1 MDGRPAAVAGETE
14 DMPTDSGVLAPAQA
28 QGVDMARRITAGE
41 DLVLGHNIHGCGA
54 ACACRV
60 EVGRGVAAA
69 VVAVCV
75 TARGVVEG
83 AAIAAAVEEA
93 NEPAPGYAGCGAS
106 CCGDETQKTLSR
118 PRTRPSRRPIVN
130 VQARN
135 EAPVYNRQHPCHKRM
150 YASVKL

>member
-69 VVAVCV
+69 VVVCV
-75 TARGVVEG
+75 TAQGVVEG
-83 AAIAAAVEEA
+83 AAIAAAVEV
-93 NEPAPGYAGCGAS
+93 AG
-106 CCGDETQKTLSR
+106 
-118 PRTRPSRRPIVN
+118 PSRMAAVAVGQTNPRRDM
-130 VQARN
+130 QAAVPPAVGMRHRK
-135 EAPVYNRQHPCHKRM
+135 P
-150 YASVKL
+150 

>member
-28 QGVDMARRITAGE
+28 QGVDMAWRMTAGE
-41 DLVLGHNIHGCGA
+41 DFVLGHNIHGCGA

-83 AAIAAAVEEA
+83 AAIAAAVEV
-93 NEPAPGYAGCGAS
+93 AG
-106 CCGDETQKTLSR
+106 
-118 PRTRPSRRPIVN
+118 PSRMAAVAVGQTNPRRDM
-130 VQARN
+130 QAAVPPAVGMRRRK
-135 EAPVYNRQHPCHKRM
+135 P
-150 YASVKL
+150 

>member
-83 AAIAAAVEEA
+83 AAIAAAVEEV
-93 NEPAPGYAGCGAS
+93 AG
-106 CCGDETQKTLSR
+106 
-118 PRTRPSRRPIVN
+118 PSRMAAVAVGQTNPRRDM
-130 VQARN
+130 QAAVPPAVGMRRRK
-135 EAPVYNRQHPCHKRM
+135 P
-150 YASVKL
+150 